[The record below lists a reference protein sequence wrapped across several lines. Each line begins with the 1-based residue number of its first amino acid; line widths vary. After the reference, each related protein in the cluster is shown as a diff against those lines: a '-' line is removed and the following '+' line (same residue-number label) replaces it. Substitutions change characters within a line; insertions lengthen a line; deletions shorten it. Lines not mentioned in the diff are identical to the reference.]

1 MRGND
6 LSADFT
12 GAITPFMEKKKY
24 TRPELLTTPEELK
37 EKSGKAD
44 LIVIDTRQAELY
56 AQGHIPGAIHF
67 DLFGISLIDTSPAP
81 LKAFMS
87 MMAHL
92 FELRG
97 VNLDTEVV
105 FYEENSGMKAARG
118 LWFLEY
124 FGHRKVSVL
133 DGGIQAWKKSGYPIA
148 TEAVPPRATQFTVAE
163 KREVLATFDD
173 VLGSLDKKEISIVD
187 TRSDDEYMGRLVRA
201 ARGGA
206 IPGAVHLEWTNNLDA
221 EGKYKPESELRQMYQ
236 KLGVT
241 SDKEAIPYCQGGY
254 RAAHTYLALR
264 LIGFRRVRNYLG
276 SWKEWGDRLDLP
288 LEKPWE
294 KK

>member
-1 MRGND
+1 
-6 LSADFT
+6 
-12 GAITPFMEKKKY
+12 MEKKKY

-81 LKAFMS
+81 LRAFMS
-87 MMAHL
+87 MIAHL

-105 FYEENSGMKAARG
+105 FYEENSGMKSARG

-124 FGHRKVSVL
+124 FGHERVSVL
-133 DGGIQAWKKSGYPIA
+133 DGGLQAWKKGGYPVT
-148 TEAVPPRATQFTVAE
+148 TEAVPPRATHFNVAE
-163 KREVLATFDD
+163 KRGLLATYEDI
-173 VLGSLDKKEISIVD
+173 LNSLDDRRTRIVD
-187 TRSDDEYMGRLVRA
+187 TRSDDEYMGRNIRA

-206 IPGAVHLEWTNNLDA
+206 IPGAVHLEWTHNLDA
-221 EGKYKPESELRQMYQ
+221 DGRFKLESELREMYQ

-241 SDKEAIPYCQGGY
+241 PDKEVIPYCQGGY

-264 LIGFRRVRNYLG
+264 LIGFPKVRNYLG

-288 LEKPWE
+288 IEKPWE
-294 KK
+294 DK

>member
-1 MRGND
+1 
-6 LSADFT
+6 
-12 GAITPFMEKKKY
+12 MEKRKY

-37 EKSGKAD
+37 DKLGKPD
-44 LIVIDTRQAELY
+44 LIVIDARQAELF
-56 AQGHIPGAIHF
+56 AQSHIPGAIHF
-67 DLFGISLIDTSPAP
+67 DLFGISLIDTSAAP

-124 FGHRKVSVL
+124 FGHERVSVL
-133 DGGIQAWKKSGYPIA
+133 DGGLQAWKKGGYPVTI
-148 TEAVPPRATQFTVAE
+148 EAVPPRATHFNVAE
-163 KREVLATFDD
+163 KRGLLATYEDI
-173 VLGSLDKKEISIVD
+173 LNSLDDRRTRIVD

-206 IPGAVHLEWTNNLDA
+206 IPGAVHLEWTRNLDA
-221 EGKYKPESELRQMYQ
+221 DGKYKPESELQQMYEN
-236 KLGVT
+236 LGVT
-241 SDKEAIPYCQGGY
+241 PDKEAIPYCQGGY

-264 LIGFRRVRNYLG
+264 LIGFPKVRNYLG

>member
-1 MRGND
+1 
-6 LSADFT
+6 
-12 GAITPFMEKKKY
+12 MEKKKY
-24 TRPELLTTPEELK
+24 TRPELVTTPEELK
-37 EKSGKAD
+37 DKLGRAD
-44 LIVIDTRQAELY
+44 LVAIDTRQAELY

-87 MMAHL
+87 MIAHL

-124 FGHRKVSVL
+124 FGHGRVSIL
-133 DGGIQAWKKSGYPIA
+133 DGGIQAWEKSGYPIT
-148 TEAVPPRATQFTVAE
+148 TEAVPPKATHFNVAE
-163 KREVLATFDD
+163 KRDLLATYED
-173 VLGSLDKKEISIVD
+173 VLNSLDDERMRIVD
-187 TRSDDEYMGRLVRA
+187 TRSDDEYMGRNVRA

-206 IPGAVHLEWTNNLDA
+206 IPGAVHLEWTKNLDA
-221 EGKYKPESELRQMYQ
+221 EGKYKTESELRRMYEN
-236 KLGVT
+236 LGVT
-241 SDKEAIPYCQGGY
+241 PDKEAIPYCQGGY

-264 LIGFRRVRNYLG
+264 LIGFPKVRNYLG

-294 KK
+294 KTGVSK

>member
-1 MRGND
+1 
-6 LSADFT
+6 
-12 GAITPFMEKKKY
+12 MEKKKY

-37 EKSGKAD
+37 QKLSRPN
-44 LIVIDTRQAELY
+44 LRVIDTRQAELF

-67 DLFGISLIDTSPAP
+67 DLFGISLIDTSAAP

-87 MMAHL
+87 MIAHL

-124 FGHRKVSVL
+124 FGHRDVAVL
-133 DGGIQAWKKSGYPIA
+133 DGGIQAWKKAGLPIT
-148 TEAVPPRATQFTVAE
+148 TEATPPKAGQFAVTE
-163 KREVLATFDD
+163 
-173 VLGSLDKKEISIVD
+173 KKEILATYETVLNSLQDPRVCLVD
-187 TRSDDEYMGRLVRA
+187 TRSADEYMGRNVRA
-201 ARGGA
+201 ARAGA
-206 IPGAVHLEWTNNLDA
+206 IPGAVYLEWTHNLDA
-221 EGKYKPESELRQMYQ
+221 EGKYKSETELREMYQ
-236 KLGVT
+236 KIGV
-241 SDKEAIPYCQGGY
+241 KPYQEVIPYCQGGY

-264 LIGFRRVRNYLG
+264 LIGFPKVRNYLG

-288 LEKPWE
+288 IEKPWE
-294 KK
+294 KTGGSK

>member
-1 MRGND
+1 
-6 LSADFT
+6 
-12 GAITPFMEKKKY
+12 MEKKKY

-37 EKSGKAD
+37 TKLGGPTFR
-44 LIVIDTRQAELY
+44 LIDTRQAEVF

-67 DLFGISLIDTSPAP
+67 DLFGVSLIDTTPAP
-81 LKAFMS
+81 LHAFMA
-87 MMAHL
+87 MIAHL

-105 FYEENSGMKAARG
+105 FYEENSGMRAARG

-124 FGHRKVSVL
+124 FGHKNVAVL
-133 DGGIQAWKKSGYPIA
+133 DGGIQAWKKAGYAVA
-148 TEAVPPRATQFTVAE
+148 TDAAPPKNTEFKTAQR
-163 KREVLATFDD
+163 RDVLATVED
-173 VLGSLDKKEISIVD
+173 VARFLGDPAATIVD
-187 TRSDDEYMGRLVRA
+187 TRSDDEYLGVNIRA

-206 IPGAVHLEWTNNLDA
+206 IPGAVHLEWTHNLDA
-221 EGKYKPESELRQMYQ
+221 EGNYKSEAELREMYR

-241 SDKEAIPYCQGGY
+241 PDKEAIPYCQGGY

-264 LIGFRRVRNYLG
+264 LIGFPKVRNYLG

-288 LEKPWE
+288 VEKPWE
-294 KK
+294 KKS